1 MGFRLQLKTRKRR
14 VYSIDVGCSTE
25 DPNPNFI
32 ALFHFYDSH
41 FATRQIY
48 LRYIIITMIM
58 WLQFTINDEGS
69 VSIFSSLGQN
79 GPIKNVQ
86 SSSRCCEYPSG
97 GIIPLPFV
105 QIHSSKDDPP
115 VCGKVID
122 ITCQLYVKSNNFLFW
137 NIKKIFFPN
146 IVIFNN

>member
-48 LRYIIITMIM
+48 LRYIIITMII

-69 VSIFSSLGQN
+69 VSIFSSL
-79 GPIKNVQ
+79 VQ
-86 SSSRCCEYPSG
+86 SKTYNPAAGAVNIPVEGSYPFPSFRSTV
-97 GIIPLPFV
+97 PKTTRPFTARLLTLLV
-105 QIHSSKDDPP
+105 SCTSKA
-115 VCGKVID
+115 
-122 ITCQLYVKSNNFLFW
+122 TTFFS
-137 NIKKIFFPN
+137 KILKRYYFQ
-146 IVIFNN
+146 IFNN